1 MISYLKHRNFV
12 FNPSMEPEIYFNR
25 GEMKKWLQKFLTRWL
40 PMKIKVIALFYGVG
54 GAGKTHFL
62 RHTQW
67 HLIRIGEPFVTY
79 IDLRKVASEY
89 EFYLRILDALSRCG
103 FIEDFLNEISNLKDS
118 RSINELTGGVR
129 LGWVAK
135 QFGFDPSKISL
146 WIYGRLPHTKERWIY
161 SVKEDANI
169 SRVTLSELLKAFYK
183 VNERRY
189 PIFLIDHVE
198 DILSEPPRNYMSKNA
213 KEETIKHLRTVG
225 EYSSIMITLDHDNYG
240 VYKQHFP
247 DFKSSNYSEFKLSY
261 LENAAFEEFFLELHN
276 HIVDTSK
283 LSEVDL
289 ACMVDKERV
298 TVSSYP
304 LTEECIS
311 FLKTLRTKQPGI
323 ILTLLNHALR
333 ESEEESDKELIT
345 RSLAEKTVKTLT
357 PYSLVVCSNCRLKLN
372 QINIDL
378 LPKHNRPGTILNI
391 KCPICNSN
399 VHELLPLVLDRIVV
413 DTSAL
418 VDLCVS
424 TIFEHLPD
432 HGKSRRVTIY
442 IPKAVRN
449 ELAGWEKRMEMRS
462 ASRSAL
468 AELLRIQGLRRRGL
482 VIIEDNI
489 GREPGRKEKVLA
501 RYTDSV
507 DRIII
512 ETAKVL
518 NATLFTQDKLM
529 ADNSGALGVFSL
541 LFLKKTEP
549 RRIGRPIYRKGV

>member
-1 MISYLKHRNFV
+1 V
-12 FNPSMEPEIYFNR
+12 EPEIYFNR

-54 GAGKTHFL
+54 GAGKTRFL

-67 HLIRIGEPFVTY
+67 HLIKIGEPFVTY

-89 EFYLRILDALSRCG
+89 EFYLRILDALSRFG
-103 FIEDFLNEISNLKDS
+103 FIEDLLKEISNLKDS
-118 RSINELTGGVR
+118 RSINELTSGVR

-146 WIYGRLPHTKERWIY
+146 WIYGRLPHTKERWIL

-169 SRVTLSELLKAFYK
+169 SRVTLCELLKAFFK
-183 VNERRY
+183 MNERRY

-198 DILSEPPRNYMSKNA
+198 DILGEPPRNYMSKDA

-225 EYSSIMITLDHDNYG
+225 EYSNIMITLDHENYS
-240 VYKQHFP
+240 VYQQYFP
-247 DFKSSNYSEFKLSY
+247 DFKASNYSEFKLSY
-261 LENAAFEEFFLELHN
+261 LENAAFEEFFLELRN

-289 ACMVDKERV
+289 AHMVDKERV

-323 ILTLLNHALR
+323 ILSLLNHALR

-345 RSLAEKTVKTLT
+345 RSLAEKTVKTLI
-357 PYSLVVCSNCRLKLN
+357 PYSLVICTNCKLKLN

-378 LPKHNRPGTILNI
+378 LPKHNRPGAILNI
-391 KCPICNSN
+391 KCPLCNSPA
-399 VHELLPLVLDRIVV
+399 HKLLPLVLDRIVV

-424 TIFEHLPD
+424 AIFEHLPD

-442 IPKAVRN
+442 IPKAVRS

-462 ASRSAL
+462 PSRSAL
-468 AELLRIQGLRRRGL
+468 AELVRIQALRRRGL
-482 VIIEDNI
+482 VTVEDNI
-489 GREPGRKEKVLA
+489 GREPEGKERFLA
-501 RYTDSV
+501 RYTNSV

-512 ETAKVL
+512 ETAKAL

-529 ADNSGALGVFSL
+529 ADNSRSLGVFSL
-541 LFLKKTEP
+541 LFLKESEP
-549 RRIGRPIYRKGV
+549 RRIGRPIYRRGV